1 MSEWMSDREP
11 NTEEEKPRFNRSKVV
26 RIVISILVAIAMWL
40 YVDLERAP
48 ERTMTIRDIPV
59 EFSG

>member
-26 RIVISILVAIAMWL
+26 RIVISILVAIASGCMWIWK
-40 YVDLERAP
+40 ERRSAQ
-48 ERTMTIRDIPV
+48 
-59 EFSG
+59 